1 MSKYI
6 TINDINISAGDTV
19 RVFQKIEE
27 AGKTRSQI
35 FEGVV
40 IAISGRGTGKSFTV
54 RKIASGGIG
63 VERIFPAFSPLIDHV
78 ELKQAGQVSRAKLF
92 YLRDRV
98 GKAATSIK
106 KRLITSSNA

>member
-6 TINDINISAGDTV
+6 TINDVKISTGDIV
-19 RVFQKIEE
+19 RVAQKIDEG
-27 AGKTRSQI
+27 GKTRAQI

-40 IAISGRGTGKSFTV
+40 IAISGRGTGRSFTV

-63 VERIFPAFSPLIDHV
+63 VERIFPMNSPMIESV
-78 ELKQAGQVSRAKLF
+78 ELKQAGQVKRAKLF

-98 GKAATSIK
+98 GKAAIAIK
-106 KRLITSSNA
+106 KRIITSQE